1 MVLNTIENLTSKN
14 GYNSTNHKI
23 CVSLEIPRVHVQLQK
38 RKNIFT
44 VLRSILASIVIM
56 QHSYYLIDG
65 DSRNDPLNTVFGTLT
80 SRDMAVDLFFILSG
94 SLISVSWKLVESPA
108 IRVSLRNIT
117 KESSR
122 S

>member
-1 MVLNTIENLTSKN
+1 VALNTIENLTSKN

-23 CVSLEIPRVHVQLQK
+23 YVPLEIQLVHVQLQK

-44 VLRSILASIVIM
+44 VLRFILASIVIM
-56 QHSYYLIDG
+56 QHLYYVIDG

-80 SRDMAVDLFFILSG
+80 SGDMAVDLFFILSG
-94 SLISVSWKLVESPA
+94 SLISVSWKLVESPT
-108 IRVSLRNIT
+108 IRFSLRNIT